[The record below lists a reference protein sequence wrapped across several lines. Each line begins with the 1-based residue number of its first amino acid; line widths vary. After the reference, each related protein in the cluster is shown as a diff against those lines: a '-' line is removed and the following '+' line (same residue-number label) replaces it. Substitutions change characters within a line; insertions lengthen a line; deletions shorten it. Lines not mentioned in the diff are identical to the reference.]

1 MTAETSVSTSSEDS
15 PSTCLSVAR
24 RRWCAGGAAPFVY
37 CGDVQ
42 SWSGTAIGQLRSDGD
57 FPLTCRMASGLLSAV
72 PSHMQPDLHD
82 RRTLRHFGGC
92 LLGGAVGDALGAPVE
107 FLNIHEIRA
116 KYGPAGIADYDLAYG
131 RRGAITDDTQM
142 TLFTA
147 EGVLRADVRWH
158 HKGICHPASVIHHA
172 YIRWLHT
179 QGERSRSQF
188 SQEKMDGWLI
198 GVESLNARRAPGN
211 TCLSALRG
219 ANMGTVDQPLNDS
232 KGCGGVMRVA
242 PIGLAARDEG
252 AAFALGC
259 EAAAITH
266 GHPSG
271 YYSAGCFASVIQNLT
286 EGRTLPDAI
295 ERTLR
300 IVGDSKNT
308 GHEECSAA
316 IREAIALW
324 HDADMAPSPEAIG
337 RMGGGWVGEEALAI
351 ALYCALSAQDDF
363 ARGVLLAV
371 NHSGDCDST
380 GAITGNLLGLML
392 GIDAI
397 PARWLDGLELR
408 EEIEAL
414 AYDLCTRFDESDAW
428 WNRYPGW

>member
-1 MTAETSVSTSSEDS
+1 MRPDSHGRRSPDHFSS
-15 PSTCLSVAR
+15 
-24 RRWCAGGAAPFVY
+24 
-37 CGDVQ
+37 
-42 SWSGTAIGQLRSDGD
+42 
-57 FPLTCRMASGLLSAV
+57 
-72 PSHMQPDLHD
+72 
-82 RRTLRHFGGC
+82 C
-92 LLGGAVGDALGAPVE
+92 LLGGAVGDALGASVE
-107 FLNIHEIRA
+107 FLSIDEIRA
-116 KYGPAGIADYDLAYG
+116 RYGWAGIANYDLAYG

-179 QGERSRSQF
+179 QGDRSRSQF
-188 SQEKMDGWLI
+188 SQDQMDGWLI
-198 GVESLNARRAPGN
+198 GVEALHARRAPGN

-219 ANMGTVDQPLNDS
+219 ATMGTVDRPLNNS

-242 PIGLAARDEG
+242 PIGLAAKDEE

-271 YYSAGCFASVIQNLT
+271 YYSAGCFAAVIQNLT
-286 EGRTLPDAI
+286 NGRNLLDAI

-300 IVGDSKNT
+300 IAESSKNAN
-308 GHEECSAA
+308 HAECSAA
-316 IREAIALW
+316 IRQAVALW
-324 HDADMAPSPEAIG
+324 HDADVTPSPETIG

-371 NHSGDCDST
+371 NHSGDSDST

-392 GIDAI
+392 GIDAL
-397 PARWLDGLELR
+397 PARWLDGLEIR
-408 EEIEAL
+408 EDIEAL
-414 AYDLCTRFDESDAW
+414 ANDLCTGFDESEAW
-428 WNRYPGW
+428 WRRYPGW

>member
-1 MTAETSVSTSSEDS
+1 MKSDS
-15 PSTCLSVAR
+15 
-24 RRWCAGGAAPFVY
+24 
-37 CGDVQ
+37 
-42 SWSGTAIGQLRSDGD
+42 
-57 FPLTCRMASGLLSAV
+57 
-72 PSHMQPDLHD
+72 HD
-82 RRTLRHFGGC
+82 RRTREHFSGC

-107 FLNIHEIRA
+107 FRSIRDIRDR
-116 KYGPAGIADYDLAYG
+116 YGPNGIADYDLAYG

-147 EGVLRADVRWH
+147 EGVLRADVSWH

-188 SQEKMDGWLI
+188 SKDKMDGWLI
-198 GVESLNARRAPGN
+198 DVEGLHGRRAPGN

-219 ANMGTVDQPLNDS
+219 ATMGTIEQPVNDS

-242 PIGLAARDEG
+242 PIGLVARDEA

-271 YYSAGCFASVIQNLT
+271 YYSAGCFAAIIQNLT
-286 EGRTLPDAI
+286 MGRTLPDAI
-295 ERTLR
+295 ESVLQILGR
-300 IVGDSKNT
+300 GKNA
-308 GHEECSAA
+308 GSEECLTA
-316 IREAIALW
+316 IRQAIALSR
-324 HDADMAPSPEAIG
+324 DADEPPSPEVVE

-351 ALYCALSAQDDF
+351 ALYCALASQDDF
-363 ARGVLLAV
+363 ARGLLLAV

-380 GAITGNLLGLML
+380 GAITGNLLGLIL
-392 GIDAI
+392 GLDAI
-397 PARWLDGLELR
+397 PAKWLDGLELR
-408 EEIEAL
+408 TEIEAV
-414 AYDLCTRFDESDAW
+414 AHDLHQGFERSEAWCT
-428 WNRYPGW
+428 RYPGW

>member
-1 MTAETSVSTSSEDS
+1 MRPDS
-15 PSTCLSVAR
+15 NSR
-24 RRWCAGGAAPFVY
+24 RSGG
-37 CGDVQ
+37 
-42 SWSGTAIGQLRSDGD
+42 
-57 FPLTCRMASGLLSAV
+57 
-72 PSHMQPDLHD
+72 
-82 RRTLRHFGGC
+82 HFSGC

-107 FLNIHEIRA
+107 FLSIDDIRA
-116 KYGPAGIADYDLAYG
+116 KYGSAGIDDYDLAYG

-158 HKGICHPASVIHHA
+158 HKGICRPSTVIHHA
-172 YIRWLHT
+172 YLRWLHT
-179 QGERSRSQF
+179 QGERSRFPS
-188 SQEKMDGWLI
+188 SQEQMDGWLI
-198 GVESLNARRAPGN
+198 GVQTLHARRAPGM

-219 ANMGTVDQPLNDS
+219 ATMGTVDRPLNNS

-242 PIGLAARDEG
+242 PIGLTARDDE

-271 YYSAGCFASVIQNLT
+271 YYSAGCFAAVIQNLT

-300 IVGDSKNT
+300 IVDSSRHT
-308 GHEECSAA
+308 GQAECSAA
-316 IREAIALW
+316 IREAVALW
-324 HDADMAPSPEAIG
+324 ADPDMGPSPGTIE
-337 RMGGGWVGEEALAI
+337 RMGRGWVGEEALAI

-371 NHSGDCDST
+371 NHSGDSDST
-380 GAITGNLLGLML
+380 GAITGNVLGLML

-397 PARWLDGLELR
+397 PTAWLDGLELR
-408 EEIEAL
+408 AEIEAL
-414 AYDLCTRFDESDAW
+414 ANDLFTGFDESGAW

>member
-1 MTAETSVSTSSEDS
+1 MGFLRVG
-15 PSTCLSVAR
+15 LSK
-24 RRWCAGGAAPFVY
+24 
-37 CGDVQ
+37 
-42 SWSGTAIGQLRSDGD
+42 
-57 FPLTCRMASGLLSAV
+57 V
-72 PSHMQPDLHD
+72 PSHMRPNAHD
-82 RRTLRHFGGC
+82 RRSRGHFSGC

-107 FLNIHEIRA
+107 FLGIDEIRA
-116 KYGPAGIADYDLAYG
+116 RYGPAGIVDYELAYG

-147 EGVLRADVRWH
+147 EGVLRAGVRWH

-172 YIRWLHT
+172 YVRWLYT

-188 SQEKMDGWLI
+188 SEDIIDGWLI
-198 GVESLNARRAPGN
+198 SVQNLHSRRAPGT

-219 ANMGTVDQPLNDS
+219 ATMGTVDQPLNDR

-242 PIGLAARDEG
+242 PIGLAARDE
-252 AAFALGC
+252 ATAFALGC

-271 YYSAGCFASVIQNLT
+271 YYSAGCFAAVVQNLT
-286 EGRTLPDAI
+286 EGRTLSDAV

-300 IVGDSKNT
+300 ILENSNNT
-308 GHEECSAA
+308 RHEECSTA
-316 IREAIALW
+316 IRQAVALW
-324 HDADMAPSPEAIG
+324 RDPEVVPSPETIG
-337 RMGGGWVGEEALAI
+337 RIGGGWVGEEALAI

-371 NHSGDCDST
+371 NHSGDSDST
-380 GAITGNLLGLML
+380 GAITGNLLSLML
-392 GIDAI
+392 GNNAI

-408 EEIEAL
+408 EDIEAL
-414 AYDLCTRFDESDAW
+414 ANDLCIGFDESDVW
-428 WNRYPGW
+428 RNRYPGW